1 MSNFADAGDG
11 HSVESLEN
19 FPKIIGR
26 SKSYTE
32 NGSAIARSSD
42 RDLDEYTG
50 RHNGFRWMVEAENR
64 RLLRALNLPEWD
76 VWRYGTFTGL
86 SPFERV
92 RVNTTEELEAHYR
105 SVHQKRENMWLRNK
119 ALLDYGGWF

>member
-1 MSNFADAGDG
+1 MPEMVTRPY
-11 HSVESLEN
+11 HSRI

-50 RHNGFRWMVEAENR
+50 RHNGFRWMVEAEI
-64 RLLRALNLPEWD
+64 AACSEP
-76 VWRYGTFTGL
+76 
-86 SPFERV
+86 
-92 RVNTTEELEAHYR
+92 
-105 SVHQKRENMWLRNK
+105 
-119 ALLDYGGWF
+119 